1 MAFGKKKVRRPI
13 RVVAQIDSLSP
24 GDGIRVGGVLYHLE
38 SFKDFGEDSRIV
50 LRTRPSA
57 KKGFLEE

>member
-1 MAFGKKKVRRPI
+1 MFFGKKKVRRAI

-24 GDGIRVGGVLYHLE
+24 GDAIRVGGILYHLE

-50 LRTRPSA
+50 LSTTPAA